1 MRSRNPDLFQSSYGE
16 ILRNTPKAFGV
27 LFGSLAKSFFAH
39 QRFFPLCSLRP
50 KVAGAQAIRNCL
62 AEAMTNAH
70 AKLQFRY
77 SFAAKLGCGN
87 S

>member
-1 MRSRNPDLFQSSYGE
+1 MRSRNPDLFQSSDGD
-16 ILRNTPKAFGV
+16 ILRNTPKALGI

-39 QRFFPLCSLRP
+39 QRFFPLGSLRSP
-50 KVAGAQAIRNCL
+50 RAAGAQAIRNCL

-77 SFAAKLGCGN
+77 SFAANWLR
-87 S
+87 